1 MSLQQAL
8 DLAVQHHQAGRLRE
22 ADTIYRKILAADP
35 NNAHALHLTG
45 LLASQVG
52 QTDVAVDYIRRAI
65 TLNPTAAHFHSN
77 LGAAHAT
84 AGRSQQA
91 LEAFERALLLQP
103 DLADAHENKGMTLL
117 RLKRFQEAIDSLQK
131 ALRRAPAISGSWITS
146 AARSPRPVG
155 RKRRSRFFSGRWR
168 FDPTTRPRTTTWA
181 TRCCVSIASTRR
193 WRRSARH
200 WRFARIIRR

>member
-131 ALRRAPAISGSWITS
+131 ALHRTQRFPDPG
-146 AARSPRPVG
+146 SPRQRAFPG
-155 RKRRSRFFSGRWR
+155 RSAGRGGRDSSAGMAIRS
-168 FDPTTRPRTTTWA
+168 DYAPRTTTWA